1 LINFCRCQDR
11 IEKGIVK
18 KYTNANTFNV
28 CHGKLIIL
36 KTKPENIIKN
46 ISFDLIKKSLPLI
59 EKVGILLT
67 NKPLIRIMYP
77 ATKLRFS

>member
-1 LINFCRCQDR
+1 MNFCLCQDK

-18 KYTNANTFNV
+18 KYINANTFNV

-36 KTKPENIIKN
+36 KTKLEKSIKKIN
-46 ISFDLIKKSLPLI
+46 LDLITKSLPLI

-67 NKPLIRIMYP
+67 NKPLIRITYP